1 MHYFFFKNSTVI
13 NKKTKH
19 HILFS
24 LSPTSKINTDIID
37 KISRILDAK
46 YTKNLFSANYKYSAI
61 ASRSGTNSPWSSK
74 TKDILDSCLGFS
86 DYEIEKLDLY
96 IRSKDSPPYSSLYD
110 QMTEIY
116 SKRMKIILESL
127 GLKPSPEVSLGS
139 YHWSFISKTNV
150 TLSVSNFRHLPLRRL
165 SRPR

>member
-24 LSPTSKINTDIID
+24 LNSTSKINTDITD

-46 YTKNLFSANYKYSAI
+46 YTKNLFSVNYKYSAI

-86 DYEIEKLDLY
+86 NYEIEKLDLY
-96 IRSKDSPPYSSLYD
+96 IGSKDSQSYLPLYD

-116 SKRMKIILESL
+116 
-127 GLKPSPEVSLGS
+127 
-139 YHWSFISKTNV
+139 
-150 TLSVSNFRHLPLRRL
+150 LSS
-165 SRPR
+165 